1 MLHPRHRWQKAL
13 GTLPF
18 ASSFLYSFSHILN
31 ICPKSA
37 AQTEGF
43 PAHRV
48 RLWENPV
55 SKMTPSLTLLSLLSL
70 FLDLLQLLHQFLL
83 FPFNLLLLLFCH
95 LTFLLFIFQQS
106 TRKGERRNG
115 TGYQGHMEALGSP
128 RPSSTDPLVPTHLT
142 YLGLVRQ
149 DHSPFSL
156 YSCTHIIAP
165 HGLVCSEP
173 CQFVPVSGGP
183 TWTPSSSTT
192 QWVTSGW
199 P

>member
-31 ICPKSA
+31 ICPESA

-70 FLDLLQLLHQFLL
+70 FLDLLQLLHQLRGRDNMTHCSALHDEHKSGRWREWGKKIHGSKWHVQRAWGRKEEVMGPARLEYSKERGPLQETKAQSLDWGLWGFFL
-83 FPFNLLLLLFCH
+83 
-95 LTFLLFIFQQS
+95 T
-106 TRKGERRNG
+106 T
-115 TGYQGHMEALGSP
+115 
-128 RPSSTDPLVPTHLT
+128 THN
-142 YLGLVRQ
+142 
-149 DHSPFSL
+149 
-156 YSCTHIIAP
+156 
-165 HGLVCSEP
+165 
-173 CQFVPVSGGP
+173 
-183 TWTPSSSTT
+183 
-192 QWVTSGW
+192 
-199 P
+199 

>member
-1 MLHPRHRWQKAL
+1 MVKSAEIKKGRLTSFLEMLHSRHRWQKAL

-31 ICPKSA
+31 ICPESE

-70 FLDLLQLLHQFLL
+70 FLDLLQPLHQFLL

-106 TRKGERRNG
+106 TRKGEEG
-115 TGYQGHMEALGSP
+115 MEQDSKATWKPWDPQDLLALIPQSP
-128 RPSSTDPLVPTHLT
+128 P
-142 YLGLVRQ
+142 
-149 DHSPFSL
+149 
-156 YSCTHIIAP
+156 I
-165 HGLVCSEP
+165 
-173 CQFVPVSGGP
+173 
-183 TWTPSSSTT
+183 
-192 QWVTSGW
+192 
-199 P
+199 